1 MYETK
6 ESEKK
11 IREFWEKERIYEKV
25 KARNEK
31 GGKLYFCDGPPYA
44 TGQIHPGTAWNKCLK
59 DAMCRYWRSRGRN
72 VRAKPGYDTHGLP
85 IEVKVEQELGIRNK
99 QEIEQ
104 KVGVGE
110 FIKKCKAFAT
120 QYMGVMN
127 GQFQRCGV
135 WMDWEDP
142 YITYRDRFIERS
154 WATIRK
160 AHEKGLLYRGVYV
173 LPLCPRCETT
183 MANYE
188 LEYEE
193 MDDPSLYMKFAVKG
207 KENAK
212 EREYLVIW
220 TTTPWTLVANMAVM
234 VHPEYKYVKA
244 KVGEEV
250 WIVAKE
256 RLDAL
261 MAVTHELGV
270 SPIILGEVSG
280 KKLEGLEY
288 EHPLAAKVPKMAAA
302 VHKVVLSDEFVTLE
316 DGTGLVHCAP
326 GHGPQDFIIGKR
338 YGIEIFCPV
347 MANGV
352 YDSSAGE
359 YAGMHVKKANA
370 EILAYLKEAGTLI
383 HAGRITHRAA
393 HCWRCKTQLI
403 YISTDQWFIS
413 ISKVKER
420 MLAEVDRIKW
430 QPEHART
437 WFKDF
442 VGNAPD
448 WCISRQRFWGIPLP
462 IWICGKEGCGEIK
475 VVGSASELP
484 IKLDD
489 LHKPGIDEVELKCA
503 KCGGVMRRTPD
514 VLDVW
519 FDSGNA
525 IWASLTDVEEKAWY
539 PADFITEGKDQI
551 RGWFYSLLG
560 SGVVMNNE
568 IPYKSILM
576 HGFFM
581 DEKGEK
587 MSKSLGNFVPLEEI
601 LDKHGADAFRLWSLT
616 STVWD
621 DLRFNWNEI
630 KEAAGVVGVLWNLQ
644 VYLERFYEKPKKES
658 GKITHRLEDAW
669 LLSRM
674 NEVTKEA
681 TAAFE
686 AMKPHEAAYAVRK
699 FVSEDLSRFY
709 LKLAKKR
716 ISDAHSAKER
726 NGAHFSGGEKS
737 GGEDVDG
744 AQDAIYRAILASI
757 KLLAPFTPFVSEA
770 CYQSFFRKYEKE
782 ESIAL
787 LPWPAYDEKAID
799 PLLEGQMKVAEQIV
813 TSMANARQVAQV
825 KLRWPLGEVLVESE
839 SAEVGAAVQRLGAI
853 ICSLGNVK
861 AVKTIAKGAAPS
873 GYASADFAN
882 GKVWINPKLDAGLY
896 SEAMGREL
904 VRRVQT
910 MRKEMN
916 LVEKDEVIVHVHAPK
931 DFVELV
937 SKQKELVAK
946 AVNAKKLE
954 IKEGAKLAG
963 AKEWEIEEWKVS
975 VKVEKA

>member
-1 MYETK
+1 MYNTL

-11 IREFWEKERIYEKV
+11 MRKFWEDHDIYGKL
-25 KARNEK
+25 KKRNEK
-31 GGKLYFCDGPPYA
+31 GAKLYFCDGPPYA

-59 DAMCRYWRSRGRN
+59 DAMCRYWRARGRN

-85 IEVKVEQELGIRNK
+85 IEVKVEQELGIKNK
-99 QEIEQ
+99 REIEE
-104 KVGVGE
+104 KIGVEE

-120 QYMGVMN
+120 QYIGVMGN
-127 GQFQRCGV
+127 QFQRCGV

-142 YITYRDRFIERS
+142 YITYKDRFIERA
-154 WATIRK
+154 WATIKK

-188 LEYEE
+188 LEYGE
-193 MDDPSLYMKFAVKG
+193 MDDPSVYVKFAVKG
-207 KENAK
+207 KEKENAK
-212 EREYLVIW
+212 EKEYLIIW

-234 VHPEYKYVKA
+234 VHPEFKYVKA

-261 MAVTHELGV
+261 MALTHELGV
-270 SPIILGEVSG
+270 SPIVLGEVSG

-288 EHPLAAKVPKMAAA
+288 EHPLAAKVPKMAA
-302 VHKVVLSDEFVTLE
+302 VQHKVVLSDEFVTLE

-338 YGIEIFCPV
+338 YGLEIFCPV
-347 MANGV
+347 QANGV
-352 YDSSAGE
+352 YDASAGE
-359 YAGMHVKKANA
+359 FAGMHVKKANA
-370 EILAYLKEAGTLI
+370 EILDYLKDAGTLI
-383 HAGRITHRAA
+383 HAGRIRHRAA

-403 YISTDQWFIS
+403 YVSTDQWFIS
-413 ISKVKER
+413 ISKVKDR
-420 MLAEVDRIKW
+420 MLAEVGRIKW

-437 WFKDF
+437 WFNDF

-448 WCISRQRFWGIPLP
+448 WCISRQRYWGIPLP
-462 IWICGKEGCGEIK
+462 IWICSKEGCSEIK
-475 VVGSASELP
+475 VIGSASELP
-484 IKLDD
+484 KKLND
-489 LHKPGIDEVELKCA
+489 LHKPGIDGIEMKCA
-503 KCGGVMRRTPD
+503 KCGGVMKRTPD

-525 IWASLTDVEEKAWY
+525 IWAGLTDEEEKFWY

-568 IPYKSILM
+568 IPYRSILM

-587 MSKSLGNFVPLEEI
+587 MSKSVGNFVPLEEI
-601 LDKHGADAFRLWSLT
+601 LDKYGADAFRLWSLT

-630 KEAAGVVGVLWNLQ
+630 KEAAGIVGVLWNLQ
-644 VYLERFYEKPKKES
+644 VYMDRFYEKPKS
-658 GKITHRLEDAW
+658 DKINHRLEDAW

-674 NEVTKEA
+674 NEVVKEA

-686 AMKPHEAAYAVRK
+686 GMKPHEAAYAVRK
-699 FVSEDLSRFY
+699 FVAEDLSRFY

-716 ISDAHSAKER
+716 ISE
-726 NGAHFSGGEKS
+726 
-737 GGEDVDG
+737 GEDVEG
-744 AQDAIYRAILASI
+744 AQDAMYRAVLASL
-757 KLLAPFTPFVSEA
+757 KLLAPFAPFVTEA

-782 ESIAL
+782 ESIVM
-787 LPWPAYDEKAID
+787 LPWPSYDEKAID
-799 PLLEGQMKVAEQIV
+799 PLLEGQMKVAEEIV
-813 TSMANARQVAQV
+813 TALANARQATQV
-825 KLRWPLGEVLVESE
+825 KLRWPLGGVFVESD
-839 SAEVGAAVQRLGAI
+839 SVEVGDAVKRLGQI
-853 ICSLGNVK
+853 ICSLANVK
-861 AVKTIAKGAAPS
+861 AVKTIGKGAAP
-873 GYASADFAN
+873 GGHASADFTN
-882 GKVWINPKLDAGLY
+882 GKVWLNPKLDAELY

-904 VRRVQT
+904 VRRVQS

-916 LVEKDEVIVHVHAPK
+916 LVEKDEVIVHLHAPK
-931 DFVELV
+931 EFVSLV
-937 SKQKELVAK
+937 EKQHEMIAK

-954 IKEGAKLAG
+954 LKEGAKNEG
-963 AKEWEIEEWKVS
+963 KEWEIEEWKVHL
-975 VKVEKA
+975 KVEKA

>member
-1 MYETK
+1 MYNTL

-11 IREFWEKERIYEKV
+11 IREFWEKHDIYGKL
-25 KARNEK
+25 KKRNEK
-31 GGKLYFCDGPPYA
+31 GAKLYFCDGPPYA

-59 DAMCRYWRSRGRN
+59 DAMCRYWRARGRN

-85 IEVKVEQELGIRNK
+85 IEVKVEQELGIKNK
-99 QEIEQ
+99 REIEE
-104 KVGVGE
+104 KVGVEE

-120 QYMGVMN
+120 QYIGVM
-127 GQFQRCGV
+127 GSQFQRCGV

-142 YITYRDRFIERS
+142 YITYKDRFIERA
-154 WATIRK
+154 WATIKK

-188 LEYEE
+188 LEYGE
-193 MDDPSLYMKFAVKG
+193 MDDPSVYVKFAVKG

-212 EREYLVIW
+212 EKEYLIIW

-234 VHPEYKYVKA
+234 VHPEFKYVKA

-261 MAVTHELGV
+261 MALTHELGV

-288 EHPLAAKVPKMAAA
+288 GHPLAAKVPKMAA
-302 VHKVVLSDEFVTLE
+302 VQHKVVLSDEFVTLE

-338 YGIEIFCPV
+338 YGLEIFCPV
-347 MANGV
+347 QANGV
-352 YDSSAGE
+352 YDASAGE
-359 YAGMHVKKANA
+359 LAGKHVKKANA
-370 EILAYLKEAGTLI
+370 EIMEYLKDAGTLI
-383 HAGRITHRAA
+383 HAGRIRHRAA

-403 YISTDQWFIS
+403 YVSTDQWFIS

-420 MLAEVDRIKW
+420 MLAEVGRIKW

-437 WFKDF
+437 WFNDF

-448 WCISRQRFWGIPLP
+448 WCISRQRYWGIPLP
-462 IWICGKEGCGEIK
+462 IWICGKEGCNEIK
-475 VVGSASELP
+475 VIGSASELP
-484 IKLDD
+484 KKLND
-489 LHKPGIDEVELKCA
+489 LHKPGIDEVEMKCP
-503 KCGGVMRRTPD
+503 KCSGKMKRTPD

-525 IWASLTDVEEKAWY
+525 IWAGLTDEEEKFWY

-587 MSKSLGNFVPLEEI
+587 MSKSVGNFVPLEEI

-630 KEAAGVVGVLWNLQ
+630 KEAAGIVGVLWNLQ
-644 VYLERFYEKPKKES
+644 VYMDRFYEKPKAES
-658 GKITHRLEDAW
+658 RKMNYRLEDAW

-674 NEVTKEA
+674 NEVKKEA
-681 TAAFE
+681 TLAFE

-699 FVSEDLSRFY
+699 FVAEDLSRFY

-716 ISDAHSAKER
+716 ISE
-726 NGAHFSGGEKS
+726 
-737 GGEDVDG
+737 GEDAEG
-744 AQDAIYRAILASI
+744 AQDAMYRAVLASL
-757 KLLAPFTPFVSEA
+757 KLLAPFAPFVTEA

-782 ESIAL
+782 ESIVM

-799 PLLEGQMKVAEQIV
+799 PLLEGQMKVAEEIV
-813 TSMANARQVAQV
+813 TALANARQATQV
-825 KLRWPLGEVLVESE
+825 KLRWPLGEVFVESD
-839 SAEVGAAVQRLGAI
+839 SVEVGDAVKRLGQI
-853 ICSLGNVK
+853 ICSLANVK
-861 AVKTIAKGAAPS
+861 AVKTIAKGAAPE
-873 GYASADFAN
+873 GHASADFTN
-882 GKVWINPKLDAGLY
+882 GKVWMNPKLDAALY

-904 VRRVQT
+904 VRRVQS

-916 LVEKDEVIVHVHAPK
+916 LVEKDEVVVHLHAPK
-931 DFVELV
+931 EFVALV
-937 SKQKELVAK
+937 EKQREMVAK

-954 IKEGAKLAG
+954 FKEGAKKGGLGTAG
-963 AKEWEIEEWKVS
+963 SEKEWEIEEWKVH